1 MKNEGDGEDQDRD
14 LPDNNLTGKRQKS
27 HSLVPGNTLPEDQRE
42 NSFIARS
49 RSGSQPGVASSA
61 SPSTTRH
68 SEASAQ
74 SSSSSSTAGLS
85 ERTATCLSRL
95 SASTL
100 SLSTSGIT
108 TSSIPGSSN
117 RNSSLSNDI
126 EEEIYPKPTAS
137 ELRVAQYEKP
147 LTKGH
152 CPKRKNKSVAA
163 EGNEGNTDGRK
174 DPEKLAKRRS
184 EKRERY
190 YHSLQRLY
198 IPKLNFLCHYYC

>member
-27 HSLVPGNTLPEDQRE
+27 HSLVPGNTLSEDQRE
-42 NSFIARS
+42 NNFLVRS

-68 SEASAQ
+68 SEAAAQ
-74 SSSSSSTAGLS
+74 SSSSSTTGLS

-163 EGNEGNTDGRK
+163 EGKEGNTDERK
-174 DPEKLAKRRS
+174 DPEKLAKRRT

-190 YHSLQRLY
+190 
-198 IPKLNFLCHYYC
+198 